1 MSARWRAAA
10 RTSSPS
16 RPRALVLIGCLPLL
30 ATLLLHAAMAADP
43 PGGAR
48 RVDATQA
55 RREGVALD
63 LVPHFE
69 RPSALL
75 EVRPVEAAMGVPRVL
90 DVAAEAG
97 SAAVASGVGRTVDRL
112 TVAYVDGSQLQV
124 PVEGLLDA
132 TFAADDS
139 WLAVVDGAGRL
150 WRLNLDDGA
159 LRAIADGPFLQ
170 APLVEADGSI
180 LVLAVPSVEA
190 PFRSRLVRV
199 SPSGSVARVSDEA
212 LVYDAQQLTDGSL
225 AIVAHR
231 PGGTVV
237 RRADGAS
244 EATVIDLGP
253 DAVNVSVS
261 TDGGTV
267 AYQRGAEAFV
277 RVDGQQARSLGP
289 GSNPIVAPDG
299 SAILLS
305 REGGRVLV
313 SPSGAEMASLPA
325 AIALL
330 DCGQGCGS

>member
-1 MSARWRAAA
+1 M
-10 RTSSPS
+10 
-16 RPRALVLIGCLPLL
+16 
-30 ATLLLHAAMAADP
+30 
-43 PGGAR
+43 
-48 RVDATQA
+48 
-55 RREGVALD
+55 
-63 LVPHFE
+63 
-69 RPSALL
+69 L
-75 EVRPVEAAMGVPRVL
+75 EVRPVEAAQGLPQVV
-90 DVAAEAG
+90 DVAGDAG
-97 SAAVASGVGRTVDRL
+97 SAAVAPGIGSQVGTL
-112 TVAYVDGSQLQV
+112 TVAHADGSQLQV

-132 TFAADDS
+132 TYATDGS

-150 WRLNLDDGA
+150 WRLNVDDGA
-159 LRAIADGPFLQ
+159 LRPIADGPFLQ

-180 LVLAVPSVEA
+180 LALAVPSVEA

-199 SPSGSVARVSDEA
+199 SPAGSVARVSEEA
-212 LVYDAQQLTDGSL
+212 LVYDAQLLADGSL

-237 RRADGAS
+237 RRLAGAS

-261 TDGGTV
+261 SDGGTV

-277 RVDGQQARSLGP
+277 RIGGQQARSLGR

-313 SPSGAEMASLPA
+313 SASGAELGSLPA

-330 DCGQGCGS
+330 DCGQECGS

>member
-1 MSARWRAAA
+1 
-10 RTSSPS
+10 
-16 RPRALVLIGCLPLL
+16 
-30 ATLLLHAAMAADP
+30 
-43 PGGAR
+43 
-48 RVDATQA
+48 
-55 RREGVALD
+55 
-63 LVPHFE
+63 
-69 RPSALL
+69 
-75 EVRPVEAAMGVPRVL
+75 
-90 DVAAEAG
+90 
-97 SAAVASGVGRTVDRL
+97 
-112 TVAYVDGSQLQV
+112 
-124 PVEGLLDA
+124 
-132 TFAADDS
+132 
-139 WLAVVDGAGRL
+139 
-150 WRLNLDDGA
+150 
-159 LRAIADGPFLQ
+159 
-170 APLVEADGSI
+170 
-180 LVLAVPSVEA
+180 
-190 PFRSRLVRV
+190 
-199 SPSGSVARVSDEA
+199 VARVSDEA